1 MLPRLPS
8 GNTPALDEAVAQAGA
23 DTGFIQS
30 RGVTYYCEQGE
41 TFYGAIT
48 VDGGITFCGT
58 NGKVVINS
66 GCYVSESLDYTSGL
80 STGYYW
86 CDENGFILKD
96 GFATINGSTYYFSN
110 YERAKGFTK
119 IGDDYY
125 LFNAGNG
132 KMYADATMW
141 VGANDYGVEKGY
153 YYFQADGKMYVPNME
168 GGKAIIEENGN
179 LYFVIDGVKQRG
191 GLYELEGD
199 YYYAR
204 NDATLAVNTTLWL
217 SDFNDLIA
225 PGSGYFA
232 FGADG
237 KMVKTGFVDGGG
249 ATYYYKDIVRAK
261 GFTRI
266 GWKYYLFNAG
276 SGKMYRD
283 ATMWVGT
290 NDYGVAKGYYY
301 FKPDGSMQNPNSDGD
316 KEIVEVDGK
325 LYFLVAGEVQNC
337 GLVEMKGEYYYAQED
352 GTLAVDTTMW
362 LSEFNGLI
370 APGSG
375 YFAFGSDGKMVKTGF
390 VTGGGYT
397 YYYEDIVRVKGFT
410 KIGDQ
415 YYFFNAGSG
424 KMYVDT
430 TLWVGA
436 NSYDIAK
443 GYYYFQ
449 PDGSMYIPGTEGKQ
463 IVEDG
468 GKLYFVIDGV
478 RQVNGLN
485 ELDGEYYYAYPDGH
499 LAVENSVYI
508 SNFNGLMA
516 PGAGQFGFD
525 AEGKMIKTGF
535 IVGTDGY
542 TYYYDNLVRAKG
554 FTKIGD
560 KYYFFNAGSGKMYA
574 NTSLW
579 VGPNDYGVSTGYHT
593 FQEDGS
599 MYVPVVMGTFVVEE
613 GGKLYFVIDGVR
625 QTNGL
630 NELDG
635 EYYYANANGILA
647 ASTSLWLTDFNDLI
661 APGNGY
667 FAFDAEGKMI
677 KTGFITGGGGTYYY
691 DNLVRAKG
699 LTKIGEDYYF
709 FNAGSGKMYCNATL
723 WVGGNNG
730 YGLSSGYY
738 QFGED
743 GKMVVD

>member
-1 MLPRLPS
+1 
-8 GNTPALDEAVAQAGA
+8 
-23 DTGFIQS
+23 
-30 RGVTYYCEQGE
+30 
-41 TFYGAIT
+41 
-48 VDGGITFCGT
+48 
-58 NGKVVINS
+58 
-66 GCYVSESLDYTSGL
+66 
-80 STGYYW
+80 
-86 CDENGFILKD
+86 
-96 GFATINGSTYYFSN
+96 
-110 YERAKGFTK
+110 
-119 IGDDYY
+119 
-125 LFNAGNG
+125 
-132 KMYADATMW
+132 
-141 VGANDYGVEKGY
+141 
-153 YYFQADGKMYVPNME
+153 
-168 GGKAIIEENGN
+168 
-179 LYFVIDGVKQRG
+179 
-191 GLYELEGD
+191 
-199 YYYAR
+199 
-204 NDATLAVNTTLWL
+204 
-217 SDFNDLIA
+217 
-225 PGSGYFA
+225 
-232 FGADG
+232 
-237 KMVKTGFVDGGG
+237 
-249 ATYYYKDIVRAK
+249 
-261 GFTRI
+261 
-266 GWKYYLFNAG
+266 
-276 SGKMYRD
+276 
-283 ATMWVGT
+283 
-290 NDYGVAKGYYY
+290 
-301 FKPDGSMQNPNSDGD
+301 
-316 KEIVEVDGK
+316 VEVDGK